1 MPIVIILIV
10 AVIAF
15 FVVKRMVVGSGS
27 SGSGKQPDEL
37 YELLED
43 SPSPKRLRGVLSK
56 MSFSH
61 EEPMPDKKP
70 GCYVILAFPSKR
82 AMRESM
88 EGYEMAYVGRSEKSA
103 AAAAAHQL
111 AGQGNAKVAAEI
123 RERRRP
129 YAVAVLNCEDYPM
142 DTEDCA
148 AALRK
153 VFGGDDRLVLPSK
166 AKAK

>member
-27 SGSGKQPDEL
+27 SGAGKQPDEL

-43 SPSPKRLRGVLSK
+43 SPSPKRLKGVLAK
-56 MSFSH
+56 MSFTH
-61 EEPMPDKKP
+61 ESPMPDKKP
-70 GCYVILAFPSKR
+70 GCYVILTFPSKR
-82 AMRESM
+82 AMKEGM

-103 AAAAAHQL
+103 TAAAARQL
-111 AGQGNAKVAAEI
+111 GGEGNAKVAKAVKEN
-123 RERRRP
+123 RRP
-129 YAVAVLNCEDYPM
+129 FALAILNCEDYPM
-142 DTEDCA
+142 DTDECA

-153 VFGGDDRLVLPSK
+153 VFGGDDRLVLP
-166 AKAK
+166 AKKRA